1 MRKSF
6 LAAIVALLSRA
17 FFSAAVL
24 AQPNA
29 IAAQQ
34 SATEDS
40 VDALLDRLAHAQD
53 DLESRHI
60 AEALRRRWSQANSD
74 TINLLIARAQAA
86 ETAGA
91 APLALDLLKY
101 VVRLAPNWA
110 EGFVRRAQAR
120 VALGDDAG
128 ARSDL
133 ETALRQEPRRF
144 DALTMLSAVAERSGD
159 KSQALAAS
167 RRALA
172 LQPMNEQLRKTEE
185 RLKIDVEGRDI

>member
-1 MRKSF
+1 MRKIF
-6 LAAIVALLSRA
+6 PAAILALLSCA

-34 SATEDS
+34 SATEEN

-91 APLALDLLKY
+91 TPLALDLLDY

-133 ETALRQEPRRF
+133 ESALQVEPRRF

-185 RLKIDVEGRDI
+185 RLKIDVEGHDI

>member
-91 APLALDLLKY
+91 APLALDLLDY
-101 VVRLAPNWA
+101 VVLLAPNWA

>member
-34 SATEDS
+34 SATEEN
-40 VDALLDRLAHAQD
+40 VGALLDRLAHAQD